1 MSPDYYGRLAAFEA
15 EKAEPEAVY
24 EVLELAVRLLAV
36 GSPKA
41 AEALVDSLR
50 HAPRRKVA

>member
-36 GSPKA
+36 HTPKA